1 MRQIKAFGLNRADL
15 YQREGRYP
23 PPAGAS
29 SILGIE
35 FAGVVTE
42 LGQEVIEWSVGD
54 EVLGLTGGVSI
65 GVYWY
70 YTQCDMPYAQGA
82 YAEYISSPQ
91 THIMKKPSHLSWA
104 EAASIPEVFLTG
116 KRRTCV
122 HTCLRR
128 SLEAF
133 QALIFLS
140 NLKQNDDVLIHAGA
154 SGVGVAAIQLA
165 RVFGAL
171 VGRWLLR

>member
-1 MRQIKAFGLNRADL
+1 MRAVLIKDDSGSANDLYIGDAATPSLKSGEVLIKIKAFGLNRADL

-54 EVLGLTGGVSI
+54 EVLGLTGG
-65 GVYWY
+65 
-70 YTQCDMPYAQGA
+70 GA

-91 THIMKKPSHLSWA
+91 THIMKKPSHLS
-104 EAASIPEVFLTG
+104 
-116 KRRTCV
+116 
-122 HTCLRR
+122 
-128 SLEAF
+128 
-133 QALIFLS
+133 
-140 NLKQNDDVLIHAGA
+140 
-154 SGVGVAAIQLA
+154 
-165 RVFGAL
+165 
-171 VGRWLLR
+171 